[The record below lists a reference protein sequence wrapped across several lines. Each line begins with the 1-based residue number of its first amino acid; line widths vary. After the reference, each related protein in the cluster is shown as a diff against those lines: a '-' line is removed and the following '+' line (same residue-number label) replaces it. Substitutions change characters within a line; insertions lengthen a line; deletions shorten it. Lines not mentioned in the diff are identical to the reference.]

1 MEREDWYEE
10 AKEQLFEDKCNEM
23 WNAYVDKFNL
33 VKSME
38 LINKIEDNPIPQS
51 KIDNLRIMGEVNKK
65 KITPREGEKMVNY
78 NNALD
83 EYNLSSPMV
92 LDYIIL

>member
-10 AKEQLFEDKCNEM
+10 AKEQLFEDKRNEM

-38 LINKIEDNPIPQS
+38 LINKIEDNPISQS
-51 KIDNLRIMGEVNKK
+51 KIDNLRIMGEVTKK

>member
-10 AKEQLFEDKCNEM
+10 AKEHLFEDKCNER
-23 WNAYVDKFNL
+23 WNTYVEKYNL
-33 VKSME
+33 PKSME
-38 LINKIEDNPIPQS
+38 LINKIENNPISQS
-51 KIDNLRIMGEVNKK
+51 KIDNLKIMGEVTKK

-83 EYNLSSPMV
+83 EFKLSSPMV